1 MSLVLTLVLAACPV
15 GDQLPVEQRDAA
27 CAIDERFH
35 ADANVD
41 GLAELYDRPEFRNAR
56 ASQASDLLKRLQRW
70 LESVF
75 ETSGAETYSN
85 LTRVIVL
92 LLAAFVVIAV
102 SVRFVGRRVRSRSL
116 GKTSASSTALELA
129 DPSVHLARAKT
140 LISTDAR
147 AGAREG
153 LLAMLAALERKR
165 LARPDRVKTNRE
177 LTKELPQRGAPPE
190 LVEAVS
196 AQLSW
201 FDRAWYSLE
210 PLDSTSASA
219 FLERASE
226 VVAKIAAFGA
236 VERTT

>member
-1 MSLVLTLVLAACPV
+1 MSLVLALVISACPV
-15 GDQLPVEQRDAA
+15 GDELPAEQRDAA
-27 CAIDERFH
+27 CAIDDRFQ
-35 ADANVD
+35 AASEVD
-41 GLAELYDRPEFRNAR
+41 GLAAIYERPEFRNAR

-70 LESVF
+70 LETVF
-75 ETSGAETYSN
+75 ETSEAETYSN
-85 LTRVIVL
+85 LTRVLVL

-102 SVRFVGRRVRSRSL
+102 SVRFVGRRVRA
-116 GKTSASSTALELA
+116 KTMGNVQASSTALELA
-129 DPSVHLARAKT
+129 DPSVHLARAKA
-140 LISTDAR
+140 LLGTDAR

-210 PLDSTSASA
+210 PIDTSSATA
-219 FLERASE
+219 FLERATD
-226 VVAKIAAFGA
+226 VVAKIGAFG
-236 VERTT
+236 VERSA

>member
-1 MSLVLTLVLAACPV
+1 MSLVLALVLAACPV
-15 GDQLPVEQRDAA
+15 GEQLPPEQRDAA
-27 CAIDERFH
+27 CAIDERFQ
-35 ADANVD
+35 ANAKVE

-56 ASQASDLLKRLQRW
+56 ASQASDLLKRFQRW

-75 ETSGAETYSN
+75 ETTGAETYSN

-102 SVRFVGRRVRSRSL
+102 SVRFVGRRVRSKSL
-116 GKTSASSTALELA
+116 GKTQASSTALELA
-129 DPSVHLARAKT
+129 DPSVHLARAKA
-140 LISTDAR
+140 LIGTDAR

-210 PLDSTSASA
+210 PLDATSANA
-219 FLERASE
+219 FLERATE

-236 VERTT
+236 EVRTT

>member
-1 MSLVLTLVLAACPV
+1 MNLVLALMLAACPV
-15 GDQLPVEQRDAA
+15 GEQLAPDQRAAA
-27 CAIDERFH
+27 CAIDERFQ
-35 ADANVD
+35 AQGQVE

-56 ASQASDLLKRLQRW
+56 ASQTSDLLKRLQRW
-70 LESVF
+70 LESIF
-75 ETSGAETYSN
+75 ETTGAETYSN

-102 SVRFVGRRVRSRSL
+102 SVRFVGRRVKAKSM
-116 GKTSASSTALELA
+116 GKTQASANALELA
-129 DPSVHLARAKT
+129 DPSVHLARAKA
-140 LISTDAR
+140 LLVTDAR

-210 PLDSTSASA
+210 PLDTTSAGA
-219 FLERASE
+219 FLVRATE
-226 VVAKIAAFGA
+226 VVAQISAFGTQ
-236 VERTT
+236 ERST

>member
-1 MSLVLTLVLAACPV
+1 MSLVLALMIAACPV
-15 GDQLPVEQRDAA
+15 GDELPAEQRDAA
-27 CAIDERFH
+27 CAIDEQFK
-35 ADANVD
+35 ATPEAD
-41 GLAELYDRPEFRNAR
+41 GLAAIYARPEFRNAR
-56 ASQASDLLKRLQRW
+56 AGQASDLLKRLQRW
-70 LESVF
+70 LETVF
-75 ETSGAETYSN
+75 ETSEAETYSN
-85 LTRVIVL
+85 LTRVLVL

-102 SVRFVGRRVRSRSL
+102 SVRFVGRRVRSKSL
-116 GKTSASSTALELA
+116 GRLQASSTALELA
-129 DPSVHLARAKT
+129 DPAVHLARAKA
-140 LISTDAR
+140 LIGSDAR

-210 PLDSTSASA
+210 PLDATSAGA
-219 FLERASE
+219 FLERAAE
-226 VVAKIAAFGA
+226 VVTQIGAFGT
-236 VERTT
+236 ERSA

>member
-1 MSLVLTLVLAACPV
+1 MSVVLALVLAACPV
-15 GDQLPVEQRDAA
+15 GEQLPPDQRDAA
-27 CAIDERFH
+27 CAIDERFQTT
-35 ADANVD
+35 AGVD

-56 ASQASDLLKRLQRW
+56 ASQTSDLLKRFQRW

-102 SVRFVGRRVRSRSL
+102 SVRFVGRRVRSKSL
-116 GKTSASSTALELA
+116 GKTQTSSTALELA
-129 DPSVHLARAKT
+129 DPSVHLARAKA
-140 LISTDAR
+140 LIGTDAR

-210 PLDSTSASA
+210 PLDATSASA
-219 FLERASE
+219 FLEHATE
-226 VVAKIAAFGA
+226 VVAKIGAFGA
-236 VERTT
+236 AERTT